1 MRQPH
6 ESGALCAQR
15 DAQRR
20 GRQAARGDY
29 PSTTLPGA
37 VFWIVE
43 RCVCGFEKKKRVF
56 VLIFKI
62 VRFGCCARPSIS
74 LLALLRSQTQ

>member
-29 PSTTLPGA
+29 PSTTLTGA

-43 RCVCGFEKKKRVF
+43 RCVCLILDGFLVDLYLRLVCHLFPVSVCGKLTDA
-56 VLIFKI
+56 VL
-62 VRFGCCARPSIS
+62 VLVCG
-74 LLALLRSQTQ
+74 